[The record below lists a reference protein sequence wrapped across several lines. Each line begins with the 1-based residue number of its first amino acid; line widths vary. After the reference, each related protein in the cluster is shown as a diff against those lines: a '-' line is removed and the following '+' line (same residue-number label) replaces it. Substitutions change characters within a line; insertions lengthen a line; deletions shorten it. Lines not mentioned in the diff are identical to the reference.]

1 MIARAL
7 VLVLLLTPGLATR
20 SSAGDILELSP
31 AEYNKTVAMMRHW
44 LELVDKR
51 KYAETFAAASESFR
65 HDSSAEKWAAFHP
78 KMLTETGP
86 VVSRGK
92 ISSFTSKEKPNN
104 QTLPS
109 SYQVN
114 FKTKF
119 KIKRGTEYVEIVK
132 ENGEWKVAKYLI
144 IPD

>member
-1 MIARAL
+1 MIPRAL
-7 VLVLLLTPGLATR
+7 LLILLLTLSLATR
-20 SSAGDILELSP
+20 SSAGDILELST
-31 AEYNKTVAMMRHW
+31 ADYKKVVAMMRHW
-44 LELVDKR
+44 LELVDKG

-78 KMLTETGP
+78 KMLAETGP

-92 ISSFTSKEKPNN
+92 ISSFSSKEKPNN

-119 KIKRGTEYVEIVK
+119 KIKSGTEYVEIVK
-132 ENGEWKVAKYLI
+132 ENGEWKIANYLI